1 MLKRKMLRDIR
12 RNKSQFI
19 TIFLMVLI
27 GVMVYSGIEAY
38 MVGMERTADN
48 FYSDYNLQDLN
59 VMGAKFTNE
68 DLNTI
73 KDIPNVNNAERKLV
87 FNAINMDN
95 TDKNFLVTFI
105 ESNDISKFY
114 IVEGVPFDA
123 NKKGVWLDNFYA
135 QENNLKIGDKIK
147 FKYDTL
153 TLEEEILGLINVPDH
168 LYDVKDESELL
179 PNREMYGFVYL
190 SANEI
195 PENYIKEQAMKEMK
209 IDDIENFNMLV
220 PNFNYKDYIPYN
232 YIMVDVNN
240 KENVNEVKNNI
251 EDKISN
257 ALAIVKIEDTPSYSM
272 YQGEI
277 EEGEAFVGVFSG
289 LFLFIAML
297 SVKIGRA
304 HV

>member
-1 MLKRKMLRDIR
+1 MLKRKMLRDICN
-12 RNKSQFI
+12 NKSQFI

-38 MVGMERTADN
+38 MGGMKKTADN

-87 FNAINMDN
+87 FNAINTDDA
-95 TDKNFLVTFI
+95 DKNFLVSFI

-114 IVEGVPFDA
+114 VVEGVSFDA

-135 QENNLKIGDKIK
+135 QENELKVGDKIR

-153 TLEEEILGLINVPDH
+153 SLEEEILGLINVPDH

-179 PNREMYGFVYL
+179 PNREITIYL
-190 SANEI
+190 T
-195 PENYIKEQAMKEMK
+195 K
-209 IDDIENFNMLV
+209 
-220 PNFNYKDYIPYN
+220 
-232 YIMVDVNN
+232 
-240 KENVNEVKNNI
+240 KEN
-251 EDKISN
+251 
-257 ALAIVKIEDTPSYSM
+257 
-272 YQGEI
+272 
-277 EEGEAFVGVFSG
+277 
-289 LFLFIAML
+289 
-297 SVKIGRA
+297 
-304 HV
+304 